1 VQLVL
6 QSCSVLSLLAGASFG
21 ADRFDGVSLLLI
33 EEGLVLV
40 SASNRESARR
50 IVVSVAG
57 PGAVVLPPDADE
69 NLEALTDARA
79 TVVSASS
86 KLRLLEIPPAASSI
100 VDGIRAALRD
110 CRESLAHYAS
120 RRHADRVRLK
130 LIQLARSHGKV
141 GTNGLLLDV
150 PLTHELLADMV
161 GSRRETVTRAL
172 ARLEYEGIIQHERG
186 RYRLGISPE
195 EVGS

>member
-6 QSCSVLSLLAGASFG
+6 RSCSVLSLLAGASVG
-21 ADRFDGVSLLLI
+21 ANRFDGVSLLLI

-50 IVVSVAG
+50 IVLSLAG
-57 PGAVVLPPDADE
+57 PGAVVLPPDTDE

-79 TVVSASS
+79 TVVSPSS
-86 KLRLLEIPPAASSI
+86 KLRLLEIPAAAVSI
-100 VDGIRAALRD
+100 VDGIRAALQD
-110 CRESLAHYAS
+110 CRESLAHFAS

-130 LIQLARSHGKV
+130 LIQLASSHGKV

-172 ARLEYEGIIQHERG
+172 AQLEHEGIIQHERG
-186 RYRLGISPE
+186 RYRLDISPE
-195 EVGS
+195 ELGS